1 MEREI
6 GGKRK
11 KERGVK
17 ENRKTKNCEQ
27 MQKRKKRHK
36 NNSTFKQV
44 RRNVEKWE
52 SERTEEHSVSLW

>member
-11 KERGVK
+11 KRGVK
-17 ENRKTKNCEQ
+17 EKRKKKNCEQ

-36 NNSTFKQV
+36 NNSIFKQV

-52 SERTEEHSVSLW
+52 SKRTEEHSVSLW